1 MTSSTVVDDE
11 AQTLFPGNNTPSD
24 GVANVATAT
33 GAAGALFS
41 MGSDGLAAITITP
54 PAFSVIAKTAQG
66 FAQTESISWSAGVR
80 GADGTTTWTATS
92 TNHTPAATLI
102 IKADGSYSF
111 TLNAPLAHSGS
122 GETNNELSFGF
133 SVTDGDGDK
142 ASGTLKVNV
151 NDDAP
156 NAVNTV
162 NASRTLDDEAQTEF
176 TPTNTGWTLG
186 DTNPNYKSVSGGAGT
201 LFSMGS
207 DGLGSI
213 TVTPPAFSVIYKDTQ
228 GFAQTEAVT
237 WDGGVRSADGTT
249 TWTATSGNYAPAA
262 TLIIKADG
270 SYSFSI
276 NAPVAHS
283 TALPGIEED
292 KTLSFNFSVT
302 DGDGDT
308 ASGKLN
314 ISVNDD
320 TPVPVASIV
329 TNWSVMDDEAQTE
342 FTPTNTG
349 WSLGDVDP
357 NIKTV
362 SGGAGALFT
371 VGADGLGSIA
381 ITPPAFSVLYKDA
394 QGFAQTE
401 SVSWS
406 AGVRSAD
413 GTTTWTATSANH
425 TPAATLII
433 KADGSYSFT
442 MDAPLA
448 HSNGLLAE
456 NTDSLSFGYGITDGD
471 GDQAGGVLT
480 VLINDDR
487 PISSNVTASTTL
499 DDEAQTLFPGN
510 DSPNDGV
517 ANVATASG
525 AAGSLFSMGADGLGS
540 ITIAPPAFSVIS
552 KDAQG
557 FAQTESISWSAGVR
571 GADGTTTWTATSANH
586 TPAATLIIKADGSY
600 SFTLNAPL
608 AHSGSGETNN
618 ELSFGFSVTDG
629 DGDKASGTLKINVND
644 DAPVKAH
651 DYRYVSVQEA
661 DIAAGPDVAS
671 TVFENKMGADGLGS
685 TAFTGHLKLDIG
697 GGVAGNVS
705 LDVANGPVTVSQFT
719 SDGKPVTFVLVNDT
733 LVRGYILPENGGGT
747 GGTTIIEISL
757 TGSDQGATTKLF
769 GPIDHIAVVDG
780 KPIDSILVD
789 ATVRFTDGDGDD
801 ITAIIRSTIVDDV
814 PSTNQADRYIT
825 LSENNIASGTAT
837 DTRAFTIDFGSDGYG
852 RTFFTGKMGLNIGGT
867 VAGNFVFNVD
877 AGPQVVNEIKSG
889 GKPITFEKVGD
900 NVINGYI
907 TNDAGQRVD
916 VIKLEL
922 NDTDTNVTAT
932 LFRPIDHVDV
942 GTPTP
947 LGQIRIDAT
956 VGFADGDGDV
966 VTSILRVNVND
977 STPTLM
983 MGGADVGSLS
993 EVNLPQ
999 VSSTFG
1005 NLGVNVGADKNGH
1018 VAFAPGVIAALQA
1031 QGLTSDNVT
1040 LQYTIRDNGFGGE
1053 ELVAYK
1059 AGSTADD
1066 PVFIVGVYK
1075 PASFAA
1081 TLFQNVDH
1089 AANSD
1094 SLPLNLT
1101 ARVYDGDGDYA
1112 DRAFTI
1118 NVADDAPTLNAPTED
1133 YNLLTNG
1140 DFSIGAWSPTSYG
1153 GASTGAIGWLIN
1165 GTQPGQAGVQL
1176 EQVTNGYM
1184 GMSSTSGVMVDL
1196 AASPGNV
1203 EISQTLSGLNPNS
1216 SYTLSFEIGSP
1227 DPASAGLEVYW
1238 NGVKLNTTFTI
1249 TNQMTVVTVSGLVPN
1264 GDGKDVLTF
1273 KEVGSPDNTGTYLA
1287 DVKLAP
1293 TAAPDLPLVEAQMG
1307 EDGTAVFNFSEGTDF
1322 DFGADGKGSV
1332 AFDANAAVISTPSGT
1347 LLDKPT
1353 ISYDPVTGK
1362 LTINPGWGFNGLSKN
1377 EIATLTIPFSVT
1389 DADGDVRTGLYRI
1402 TILGSDDPVT
1412 SSVGFPEAGTI
1423 TEYAEGHPL
1432 ANSTDERT
1440 SFDSGYNGGGFW
1452 IYGDQ
1457 GDTHT
1462 VTVVP
1467 VGAGQLGH
1475 ITHQIGETTAND
1487 GVGFVNWKYNV
1498 TDQELNYLAAGQ
1510 TKVEEFDI
1518 VVSDPYGNSTT
1529 RRITITLVGSNDTPV
1544 ITVAQGDSIASE
1556 LIETNAGLQAAGTLS
1571 VSDVDV
1577 TDVVT
1582 ASVGFIE
1589 ISGPPYGTNLDHA
1602 MIRSFM
1608 TVNTPV
1614 IGNGQTTGTLNWSFN
1629 SNSQAFNFLP
1639 QGSRLVFKY
1648 TIVVTD
1654 SAGATDEQIVT
1665 VAINGT
1671 NDAPVISMPLAE
1683 TTETIDGQLAVSRF
1697 INETDTGLA
1706 SSGTLTVSD
1715 VDNVSAMTVQVIGVS
1730 GGGAG
1735 YNIANAANF
1744 LTISPTAP
1752 IYDAGETANNL
1763 SWSFNSGSENF
1774 NFLSQGTQIR
1784 LNYTIRVTDNFG
1796 ASVDQVVT
1804 ILINGTNDGPV
1815 VDLNGAAAGVD
1826 GATYAVEGQPRWAFD
1841 AATLSD
1847 VDSSNLKSMT
1857 VGFGNGRDPANANGE
1872 TETLTLNTAAENAR
1886 AAAGLVLSF
1895 NATTGALTIS
1905 GNASVATYQTI
1916 LRGIVY
1922 QNNNDTP
1929 SAQRVLEVSVT
1940 DDYNAV
1946 ATAHMVVNVTPVNDP
1961 PELRGTLTGSVTE
1974 GGTMNVTAAMLS
1986 FYDPDNT
1993 NVTFLVSGLSG
2004 GEFLNGGA
2012 PATSFTAAEVL
2023 NGLITF
2029 RHFGGEDPS
2038 IVFQVRVEDGNQD
2051 GSVPVPGNFTINV
2064 TDVNDPAII
2073 DGATAGQIT
2082 EDAAPNSV
2090 SGLLTADDVDNPDNV
2105 FQAGSGTANYGTW
2118 SINAGGQWTYVLD
2131 NANPTVNALNDGQD
2145 LSDSFAVKSADG
2157 TIQLVTITI
2166 AGKTDATPIVQPP
2179 VVNALTGPQFAY
2191 AFVDNAKT
2199 PNAINFDARTLFS
2212 GSGLEF
2218 SFKAMGAAAPVA
2230 WLSFGTNGVVSGG
2243 PNNDVQGL
2251 YRYEVTATD
2260 PLTGASNKTYVAFAA
2275 LGGNAYTI
2283 TNSGN
2288 GNSSGLQWMNAN
2300 TNGSDAI
2307 TVDHDINAT
2316 LNGGSSNDV
2325 IIDNLNGHTVDGGDG
2340 DDAIYGG
2347 AGGDTLRGGASGHD
2361 FLDGGDG
2368 IDFLYGGSGDDI
2380 LLGGL
2385 GGDTLDGEDGHDI
2398 LVGGTGND
2406 TLFGGNGDDILIG
2419 GPGQDTISTG
2429 FGFDTVVLTDIGLAN
2444 RDTVTDFSLA
2454 NDKIDLTALLDANFS
2469 NGDNISDFVDVTN
2482 TGVVRVDQSG
2492 SGNFAADGSSDIALL
2507 NGVTSGV
2514 IKLVIDDDTYTLI
2527 I

>member
-1 MTSSTVVDDE
+1 M
-11 AQTLFPGNNTPSD
+11 
-24 GVANVATAT
+24 
-33 GAAGALFS
+33 
-41 MGSDGLAAITITP
+41 
-54 PAFSVIAKTAQG
+54 
-66 FAQTESISWSAGVR
+66 
-80 GADGTTTWTATS
+80 
-92 TNHTPAATLI
+92 
-102 IKADGSYSF
+102 
-111 TLNAPLAHSGS
+111 
-122 GETNNELSFGF
+122 
-133 SVTDGDGDK
+133 TDGDGDK
-142 ASGTLKVNV
+142 AT
-151 NDDAP
+151 
-156 NAVNTV
+156 
-162 NASRTLDDEAQTEF
+162 
-176 TPTNTGWTLG
+176 
-186 DTNPNYKSVSGGAGT
+186 
-201 LFSMGS
+201 
-207 DGLGSI
+207 
-213 TVTPPAFSVIYKDTQ
+213 
-228 GFAQTEAVT
+228 
-237 WDGGVRSADGTT
+237 
-249 TWTATSGNYAPAA
+249 
-262 TLIIKADG
+262 
-270 SYSFSI
+270 
-276 NAPVAHS
+276 
-283 TALPGIEED
+283 
-292 KTLSFNFSVT
+292 
-302 DGDGDT
+302 
-308 ASGKLN
+308 
-314 ISVNDD
+314 
-320 TPVPVASIV
+320 
-329 TNWSVMDDEAQTE
+329 
-342 FTPTNTG
+342 
-349 WSLGDVDP
+349 
-357 NIKTV
+357 
-362 SGGAGALFT
+362 
-371 VGADGLGSIA
+371 
-381 ITPPAFSVLYKDA
+381 
-394 QGFAQTE
+394 
-401 SVSWS
+401 
-406 AGVRSAD
+406 
-413 GTTTWTATSANH
+413 
-425 TPAATLII
+425 
-433 KADGSYSFT
+433 
-442 MDAPLA
+442 
-448 HSNGLLAE
+448 
-456 NTDSLSFGYGITDGD
+456 
-471 GDQAGGVLT
+471 
-480 VLINDDR
+480 
-487 PISSNVTASTTL
+487 
-499 DDEAQTLFPGN
+499 
-510 DSPNDGV
+510 
-517 ANVATASG
+517 
-525 AAGSLFSMGADGLGS
+525 
-540 ITIAPPAFSVIS
+540 
-552 KDAQG
+552 
-557 FAQTESISWSAGVR
+557 
-571 GADGTTTWTATSANH
+571 
-586 TPAATLIIKADGSY
+586 
-600 SFTLNAPL
+600 
-608 AHSGSGETNN
+608 
-618 ELSFGFSVTDG
+618 
-629 DGDKASGTLKINVND
+629 GTLKINVND

-705 LDVANGPVTVSQFT
+705 LNVANGPVTVSQFT

-757 TGSDQGATTKLF
+757 TGSDQGVTTKLF

-801 ITAIIRSTIVDDV
+801 ITAIIRTTIVDDV

-867 VAGNFVFNVD
+867 VAGNVVFNVD

-983 MGGADVGSLS
+983 TGGADVGSLS

-1059 AGSTADD
+1059 TGSTADD
-1066 PVFIVGVYK
+1066 PVFIVGVYR

-1101 ARVYDGDGDYA
+1101 ARVYDGDGDYV

-1140 DFSIGAWSPTSYG
+1140 DFSIGAWSSTSYG

-1176 EQVTNGYM
+1176 EKVANGYM

-1203 EISQTLSGLNPNS
+1203 EISQTLSGLDPNG

-1293 TAAPDLPLVEAQMG
+1293 TAALDLPVVEAQMG

-1402 TILGSDDPVT
+1402 TILGSDDPVS
-1412 SSVGFPEAGTI
+1412 SSVGFPETGTI

-1440 SFDSGYNGGGFW
+1440 WFDSGYNGGGFW

-1518 VVSDPYGNSTT
+1518 VVSDPFGNSTT

-1589 ISGPPYGTNLDHA
+1589 ISGPDYGTNLDHA

-1715 VDNVSAMTVQVIGVS
+1715 VDNASAMTVQVVGVS

-1815 VDLNGAAAGVD
+1815 VDLNGATAGVD
-1826 GATYAVEGQPRWAFD
+1826 GTTYAVEGLPRWAFD

-1929 SAQRVLEVSVT
+1929 STQRVLEVSVT

-1946 ATAHMVVNVTPVNDP
+1946 ATAQMVVNVTAVNDAPQIPDQMAMTVVEGSTTVLSLGMFGFANVAELDPDSPATDIVFRVPANLPGVTFLNGGAATLSFTVAELQAGLISVVHDGREDPSITFTLSVDDANQDGSPADTAQLTINVTPVNDAP
-1961 PELRGTLTGSVTE
+1961 VAKDFVSNLVFAENSVTTNVVVPASDIVSDVDTPLSYFTASSVALGEVTIGNNAPISLAAAGISRALDGTITVDTNVAAYDYLRPGDSVDVVVKFTVTDDGGLSDDGTVTFKVTGTNDAPEITSLVAAAQGEVTEDGTLIASGQL
-1974 GGTMNVTAAMLS
+1974 TAI
-1986 FYDPDNT
+1986 DPD
-1993 NVTFLVSGLSG
+1993 
-2004 GEFLNGGA
+2004 
-2012 PATSFTAAEVL
+2012 
-2023 NGLITF
+2023 
-2029 RHFGGEDPS
+2029 
-2038 IVFQVRVEDGNQD
+2038 
-2051 GSVPVPGNFTINV
+2051 
-2064 TDVNDPAII
+2064 
-2073 DGATAGQIT
+2073 AGDT
-2082 EDAAPNSV
+2082 K
-2090 SGLLTADDVDNPDNV
+2090 
-2105 FQAGSGTANYGTW
+2105 TW
-2118 SINAGGQWTYVLD
+2118 SVVNGQGTYGSLTVDSTGKWTYTLD
-2131 NANPTVNALNDGQD
+2131 NADSD
-2145 LSDSFAVKSADG
+2145 L
-2157 TIQLVTITI
+2157 
-2166 AGKTDATPIVQPP
+2166 
-2179 VVNALTGPQFAY
+2179 
-2191 AFVDNAKT
+2191 
-2199 PNAINFDARTLFS
+2199 
-2212 GSGLEF
+2212 
-2218 SFKAMGAAAPVA
+2218 
-2230 WLSFGTNGVVSGG
+2230 
-2243 PNNDVQGL
+2243 
-2251 YRYEVTATD
+2251 
-2260 PLTGASNKTYVAFAA
+2260 
-2275 LGGNAYTI
+2275 
-2283 TNSGN
+2283 
-2288 GNSSGLQWMNAN
+2288 
-2300 TNGSDAI
+2300 
-2307 TVDHDINAT
+2307 AT
-2316 LNGGSSNDV
+2316 LNAGQHADDTFVLRVTDSAGAFAEQTVTVRINGANEVPPPDARNDTIVTNAANSTLLSLPQIALLWNDGSLGSGAYIQSVTPQQNGDTAGVSHGVVTLQVQGNSRVYDYVVGSDGGTDAAVVTVLRSPPNAMATGTTDDFRVFTDAGALQAFGGLGNDV
-2325 IIDNLNGHTVDGGDG
+2325 IIARTGGSTQIFGDGAHESAQDGNDLLIGTNSASNHLLGGGGNDMLIGGSVNDILDGGSGND
-2340 DDAIYGG
+2340 ILWGG
-2347 AGGDTLRGGASGHD
+2347 AGQDSLV
-2361 FLDGGDG
+2361 
-2368 IDFLYGGSGDDI
+2368 GGSGDDI
-2380 LLGGL
+2380 LWGGA
-2385 GGDTLDGEDGHDI
+2385 
-2398 LVGGTGND
+2398 
-2406 TLFGGNGDDILIG
+2406 
-2419 GPGQDTISTG
+2419 GQDTLTGGSGKDVFVFQEAGSANADIIKDYVFADDVIDLSDLLSGISN
-2429 FGFDTVVLTDIGLAN
+2429 DA
-2444 RDTVTDFSLA
+2444 
-2454 NDKIDLTALLDANFS
+2454 DKIAAVQVDAALNT
-2469 NGDNISDFVDVTN
+2469 ISVN
-2482 TGVVRVDQSG
+2482 TGSG
-2492 SGNFAADGSSDIALL
+2492 WELVATIEPT
-2507 NGVTSGV
+2507 GVTQV
-2514 IKLVIDDDTYTLI
+2514 NIKLDDDLSHTFNI
-2527 I
+2527 